1 MLYKKEKLD
10 YLRDLKLFATK
21 QPHIHMKRGS
31 QMKIRSNI
39 TSSER
44 NAIRSLQVKAEKREI
59 MVVKA
64 DKGRATKLESEQSYI
79 KKEANQIQ
87 QGDYKIE
94 RKSEKTLLD
103 NIRKRLKAELV
114 KMGYKTL
121 KEQRRFLVA
130 SPYIAKAYLLCKVHK
145 IEPIY
150 HPARMIVSQMND
162 PTYLTSKILTEI
174 LNPLDELADSFI
186 KSAVHLKDHLMILT
200 IDPDCF

>member
-1 MLYKKEKLD
+1 MLSSGLNFCIASRTFSFVE
-10 YLRDLKLFATK
+10 
-21 QPHIHMKRGS
+21 HITAIEQLCDVIQEREAGLSTRSQAIRNLAAKHMKRGS

-44 NAIRSLQVKAEKREI
+44 NAIRNFQVKAEKREI

-79 KKEANQIQ
+79 QKEANQIQ
-87 QGDYKIE
+87 QGE

-150 HPARMIVSQMND
+150 HPARMIVSQKFGTFER
-162 PTYLTSKILTEI
+162 PS
-174 LNPLDELADSFI
+174 
-186 KSAVHLKDHLMILT
+186 H
-200 IDPDCF
+200 DPDCF